1 MYLNQSQISYYIL
14 ERILPFKIYNHLFFC
29 DRGLRSVYDLCVRVL
44 IQEKT
49 IYYLFRK
56 KIILNKDIFS
66 PTFIDI
72 YLPGNI
78 NMFGCQ
84 NRRDSFDTF
93 LGRCSKGITENHYF
107 LFKRYFEILL
117 RVFFNSIRQKVYP
130 NLSWIFIQ
138 NKPK

>member
-29 DRGLRSVYDLCVRVL
+29 DRGLRSVCDLCVRVL

-84 NRRDSFDTF
+84 NRRGSFDTF
-93 LGRCSKGITENHYF
+93 LGRYSKGIIENHYF

-117 RVFFNSIRQKVYP
+117 RVFFNSIRQKFLFKT
-130 NLSWIFIQ
+130 NLNEQ
-138 NKPK
+138 MKLT